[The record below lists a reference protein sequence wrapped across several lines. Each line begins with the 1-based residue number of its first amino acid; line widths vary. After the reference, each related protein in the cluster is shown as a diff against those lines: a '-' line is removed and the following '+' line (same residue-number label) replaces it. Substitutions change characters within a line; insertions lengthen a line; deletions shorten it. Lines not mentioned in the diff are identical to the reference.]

1 MFNDNYA
8 NHCIKCTVHDCK
20 YHSGDENFCSLDCI
34 QVASHEK
41 NPTDEKCVDCR
52 SFECKHTSATC

>member
-1 MFNDNYA
+1 MFKDNYA
-8 NHCIKCTVHDCK
+8 NHCIKCTVRDCK
-20 YHSGDENFCSLDCI
+20 YHSGGENFCSLDCI

-52 SFECKHTSATC
+52 SFECRHDSSAR